1 MTEETRNKF
10 KDLLRKKDA
19 DGLESLWLE
28 LAEAGEKPE
37 TFFELDDLLA
47 KSDLREKS
55 ATLLSV
61 LLANLKE
68 RSDFPGALQ
77 VLRRLAQ
84 LTPNERYLRREIGV
98 CLFQAYP
105 NNLRLETFVSKSE
118 LTDDRPIL
126 EALEFI
132 EHCLAFDAGNYA
144 YDSEMGM
151 GKVLDL
157 DLMVD
162 KLSVD
167 FGKDK
172 PVTYH
177 LGAAFKH
184 LTAVSQEHFLI
195 RKQKDADDLR
205 AMATQN
211 PLELLKNLL
220 KSFDRPLKPREIKT
234 YLEGIVSESEWEG
247 FWNKVRKLAASEP
260 NIRAL
265 TKPERSFQWLAQAE
279 SHKAQATSRQPTA
292 DSRQPAASSDQPQA
306 TSRKPEEESQEPH
319 ATSDKPEAEGD
330 KPEADERKPQAT
342 SRKLEAEGDKP
353 QAIAAGK
360 PLPREEPR
368 LEPESQKPAEPVKA
382 AGRREAETP
391 GTDGKATGTRRGA
404 KPLGQPLVS
413 RNETGTV
420 PDFAS
425 GNGDSPEFPVKLKP
439 SQPRTRDE
447 FLTALKLDGT
457 PDYWK
462 GMLADAHEALKADW
476 PELFRQAFL
485 ETTDKR
491 IWSVIMKELAG
502 AASGQV
508 NELAR
513 QVLTYYKRYPAQFLY
528 LYRGAAKYGIPT
540 ERKGLFSRL
549 LDLLDSDKHKS
560 FWSEIKGW
568 LAEANDQL
576 LRETFKEL
584 SPEDMQRMWSRV
596 EQLKALEDYRK
607 DEIRKL
613 VHAAHPAVAAEQES
627 EREVL
632 LSTQEGIDR
641 KEVELRQLRDVEIPK
656 SSEDIGRARAFGDLS
671 ENYEYKAAKEKQA
684 RLLGRLAQLSRDMA
698 IARPIDFARV
708 DTTQVS
714 TGTRVK
720 VEETPGGDVQEF
732 TILGPWDIDP
742 DQGIISYQAPFAQR
756 LIGKRVGD
764 FVPANPNMPSGKGHR
779 ILEIVRAF

>member
-10 KDLLRKKDA
+10 KELLRKKDA
-19 DGLESLWLE
+19 DGLDSLWLE
-28 LAEAGEKPE
+28 LAESGEKPE
-37 TFFELDDLLA
+37 AFFELDDLLA
-47 KSDLREKS
+47 KSELREKS

-77 VLRRLAQ
+77 VLKRLAQ

-151 GKVLDL
+151 GKVTDL

-234 YLEGIVSESEWEG
+234 YLEGIVSEGEWEG
-247 FWNKVRKLAASEP
+247 FWNKVRKLAATEP

-265 TKPERSFQWLAQAE
+265 TKPERSFQWVATAE
-279 SHKAQATSRQPTA
+279 GHKAQA
-292 DSRQPAASSDQPQA
+292 AS
-306 TSRKPEEESQEPH
+306 H
-319 ATSDKPEAEGD
+319 
-330 KPEADERKPQAT
+330 KPQAT
-342 SRKLEAEGDKP
+342 SEEP
-353 QAIAAGK
+353 QAASVK
-360 PLPREEPR
+360 PEPVSVPEAIEDDEGSVAKVPEAPREEPR
-368 LEPESQKPAEPVKA
+368 LEPEPQKPAELVREQPVPKTEPRAAEPVKEQSA
-382 AGRREAETP
+382 PKPEPPAP
-391 GTDGKATGTRRGA
+391 A
-404 KPLGQPLVS
+404 KP
-413 RNETGTV
+413 
-420 PDFAS
+420 
-425 GNGDSPEFPVKLKP
+425 KP

-447 FLTALKLDGT
+447 FLTALKLDAT

-462 GMLADAHEALKADW
+462 GMLADAREALKDDW

-491 IWSVIMKELAG
+491 IWSLILKELTG
-502 AASGQV
+502 ASSGQV

-513 QVLTYYKRYPAQFLY
+513 QVWTYYKRYPAQFLY
-528 LYRGAAKYGIPT
+528 LYRSAAKYGIPA

-549 LDLLDSDKHKS
+549 LDLLDSDKLKS
-560 FWSEIKGW
+560 FWSETKGW

-584 SPEDMQRMWSRV
+584 NPEDMQRMWSRV
-596 EQLKALEDYRK
+596 EQLKTLEDYRK

-613 VHAAHPAVAAEQES
+613 VHAAHPAVAAEPET

-641 KEVELRQLRDVEIPK
+641 KDAELRQLRDVEIPK
-656 SSEDIGRARAFGDLS
+656 SSEDIGRAREFGDLS

-714 TGTRVK
+714 TGTKVK
-720 VEETPGGDVQEF
+720 VEETPGGDIQEF

-742 DQGIISYQAPFAQR
+742 DNGTISYQAPFAQR
-756 LIGKRVGD
+756 LMGKRVGD
-764 FVPANPNMPSGKGHR
+764 FVPANPNMPTGKGHR

>member
-1 MTEETRNKF
+1 MTEETRSRF
-10 KDLLRKKDA
+10 KEILRKKDA

-28 LAEAGEKPE
+28 LAERGEKPE
-37 TFFELDDLLA
+37 TFFELADLLG

-68 RSDFPGALQ
+68 RTDFSSALQ
-77 VLRRLAQ
+77 VLKRLAQ

-105 NNLRLETFVSKSE
+105 NNPRLETFVSKSE

-132 EHCLAFDAGNYA
+132 EHCLAFDVGNYV

-151 GKVLDL
+151 GRVTDL

-167 FGKDK
+167 FGRDK

-195 RKQKDADDLR
+195 RKQKDADELR

-234 YLEGIVSESEWEG
+234 YLEGIVSEDQWEG
-247 FWNKVRKLAASEP
+247 FWNKVRKLAAAEP

-265 TKPERSFQWLAQAE
+265 TKPERSFQWLEHAE
-279 SHKAQATSRQPTA
+279 SHRPEAGGDRRQ
-292 DSRQPAASSDQPQA
+292 
-306 TSRKPEEESQEPH
+306 
-319 ATSDKPEAEGD
+319 ATSDKPEAESRTPQAASPKPHQPRATSLEPPATSHQPPATSDQPPTPKPRPPATSDKRQVTSDKPELTGD
-330 KPEADERKPQAT
+330 KPPAT
-342 SRKLEAEGDKP
+342 SVGPPAPSPRPPTPSSKP
-353 QAIAAGK
+353 
-360 PLPREEPR
+360 
-368 LEPESQKPAEPVKA
+368 EPVV
-382 AGRREAETP
+382 P
-391 GTDGKATGTRRGA
+391 P
-404 KPLGQPLVS
+404 KP
-413 RNETGTV
+413 
-420 PDFAS
+420 
-425 GNGDSPEFPVKLKP
+425 KP
-439 SQPRTRDE
+439 SQPRTVDE
-447 FLTALKLDGT
+447 FLTALKVDAT

-462 GMLADAHEALKADW
+462 GMLADAHEALKDDW
-476 PELFRQAFL
+476 TELFSQAFV

-491 IWSVIMKELAG
+491 IWSLILKELTG
-502 AASGQV
+502 ASSGQV

-513 QVLTYYKRYPAQFLY
+513 QVWTYYKRYPAQFLY
-528 LYRGAAKYGIPT
+528 LHRSAAKYGIPA

-560 FWSEIKGW
+560 YWSEIKGW
-568 LAEANDQL
+568 LAEANDQF
-576 LRETFKEL
+576 LRETFKVL
-584 SPEDMQRMWSRV
+584 SQEDMQRMWSRV

-613 VHAAHPAVAAEQES
+613 VKAAHPSVAAEPET

-632 LSTQEGIDR
+632 LNTQEGIDR

-684 RLLGRLAQLSRDMA
+684 RLLGRLAQLMRDMA
-698 IARPIDFARV
+698 IARPIDFARA

-714 TGTRVK
+714 IGTRVK
-720 VEETPGGDVQEF
+720 VEETPGGDIQEF

-742 DQGIISYQAPFAQR
+742 DNGTISYQAPFAQR
-756 LIGKRVGD
+756 LMGKRVGD
-764 FVPANPNMPSGKGHR
+764 FVPANPSVPSGKGHR

>member
-10 KDLLRKKDA
+10 KELLRKKDA

-28 LAEAGEKPE
+28 LGEKPE

-77 VLRRLAQ
+77 VLKRLAQ

-162 KLSVD
+162 KLSVN

-234 YLEGIVSESEWEG
+234 YLEGIVSENDWEG
-247 FWNKVRKLAASEP
+247 FWNKVRKLAATEP

-265 TKPERSFQWLAQAE
+265 TKPERSFQWLAQGE
-279 SHKAQATSRQPTA
+279 GHKPEATSRQPTA
-292 DSRQPAASSDQPQA
+292 DSRQPTASGDQPPATSEKPQAEKHKPQA
-306 TSRKPEEESQEPH
+306 TSRKPEEESQEPQ
-319 ATSDKPEAEGD
+319 ATSDKPQVR
-330 KPEADERKPQAT
+330 PEPSRLLRFARTGKGVGAT
-342 SRKLEAEGDKP
+342 SDKQEAPGDKP
-353 QAIAAGK
+353 QVTGDRPPANSVK
-360 PLPREEPR
+360 PPAPD
-368 LEPESQKPAEPVKA
+368 PKP

-391 GTDGKATGTRRGA
+391 GTASHFRG
-404 KPLGQPLVS
+404 
-413 RNETGTV
+413 
-420 PDFAS
+420 
-425 GNGDSPEFPVKLKP
+425 GNGDSPEFPVKPKP
-439 SQPRTRDE
+439 SQPRTSDE
-447 FLTALKLDGT
+447 FLVALKLDGT

-462 GMLADAHEALKADW
+462 GMLTDAHAALKDDW
-476 PELFRQAFL
+476 PELYRQAFL

-779 ILEIVRAF
+779 ILEIVRAS